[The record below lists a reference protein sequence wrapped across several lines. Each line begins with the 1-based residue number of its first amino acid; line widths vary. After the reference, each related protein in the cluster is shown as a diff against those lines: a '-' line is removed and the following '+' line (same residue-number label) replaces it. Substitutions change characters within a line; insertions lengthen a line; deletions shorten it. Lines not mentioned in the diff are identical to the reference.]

1 LTEPSRWRARLRA
14 PARHFA
20 ADNAWASDA
29 LAVAL
34 LYAAFVAV
42 VRARLGLTALILWNV
57 APILFALAVVILLAA
72 ALLRSWRRA
81 VLTKRDLVG
90 FAALA
95 LVVVSLATFR
105 TYPSSHD
112 DDPSDV
118 RFRLPLDGP
127 VTVVWGGPT
136 RAVNYHATMPDQR
149 WAVDLLVTVNGR
161 TFRNDGT
168 RLDDYYAYG
177 RPVLAPA
184 AGITRVVY
192 SGEPDRPIGQS
203 RVLRSTGNYI
213 VLEVA
218 PDEFLFVAHLQPG
231 SITVAP
237 GDRVTAGQVIGHVGN
252 SGNSSEPHV
261 HVHLQDRVTRYLG
274 ESIPFYFHDYLLRGL
289 KVERGMPLGGL
300 QRARRGSPARFTGD
314 VVEDSGRLP
323 PSSRLRA
330 KRSGEARRSS
340 L

>member
-14 PARHFA
+14 PARRFVA
-20 ADNAWASDA
+20 GNAWGATT

-34 LYAAFVAV
+34 VYAAFVAV
-42 VRARLGLTALILWNV
+42 VRARLGLTSLILWNV
-57 APILFALAVVILLAA
+57 APILFALAAVVLLAT
-72 ALLRSWRRA
+72 ALLRSWRRV
-81 VLTKRDLVG
+81 VLTKRDFAG

-95 LVVVSLATFR
+95 LLVVSLATFR

-112 DDPSDV
+112 GDPSDV

-136 RAVNYHATMPDQR
+136 LAVNYHAGMPDQR
-149 WAVDLLVTVNGR
+149 WAFDLLVTVNGR
-161 TFRNDGT
+161 TFRDDGT

-184 AGITRVVY
+184 AGVARVVH
-192 SGEPDRPIGQS
+192 SGEPDGPIGQS
-203 RVLRSTGNYI
+203 RVVRSTGNYV

-218 PDEFLFVAHLQPG
+218 AGEFLFVAHLQPG
-231 SITVAP
+231 SIRVAP
-237 GDRVTAGQVIGHVGN
+237 GDHVSAGQVIGRVGN

-274 ESIPFYFHDYLLRGL
+274 EGIPLFFHDYRLRGL

-314 VVEDSGRLP
+314 VVEDSGRP
-323 PSSRLRA
+323 APTC
-330 KRSGEARRSS
+330 
-340 L
+340 